1 MEGNLLLLNKFL
13 EVQKMRKIDALKKL
27 AVKLGLASAV
37 SDVTGTTNSEVIDF
51 MATKIKNVM
60 EVPQEMLIKSSTAE
74 STKVFKIT
82 VVDNGTISATEVVSE
97 NA

>member
-1 MEGNLLLLNKFL
+1 
-13 EVQKMRKIDALKKL
+13 MRKIDALKKL

-82 VVDNGTISATEVVSE
+82 VVDNGTISATEVKMKKICNE
-97 NA
+97 RKYRLLLKKLL